1 MTCFFCGVQVPYE
14 SSVCPQCKGVQPEKN
29 ANDQVTV
36 SSPEQLTQTFTYN
49 APPSSSSL
57 SSSPSPFTKKKLRTI
72 HVVEGVATVMII
84 SLIVF
89 LLYNITVLPH
99 YSTQGSLRSGA
110 QIMLNPYTGH
120 NEMLLLSDPLH
131 DNSIGDQHSYHW
143 MDDVHDGFPWSAA
156 TKGCYFADQKYHVS
170 THGQQFSNAE
180 VYCLNTGVRFS
191 NFTYQ
196 VQMSV
201 QQGHLGGI
209 IFRQSPHAHFYAC
222 MISDTGDYFL
232 FSSSSADT
240 KMLAKGVSDNI
251 NQQPG
256 MSNLLAVVA
265 HGSKLDM
272 YINQHYV
279 ASVTDSTYSVGLIG
293 TIAIGDNGSQ
303 SAAIAYD
310 DAKVWIPS
318 K

>member
-1 MTCFFCGVQVPYE
+1 MTCFFCGAQVPYE

-29 ANDQVTV
+29 ANDQVTI
-36 SSPEQLTQTFTYN
+36 SSPEQLTQTFAYN

-57 SSSPSPFTKKKLRTI
+57 SPSPSPFNKKKLRTI
-72 HVVEGVATVMII
+72 LLVGGVAAVVII
-84 SLIVF
+84 SLMVLF
-89 LLYNITVLPH
+89 TVLQP
-99 YSTQGSLRSGA
+99 YSIRPSLRSGA
-110 QIMLNPYTGH
+110 QMMLNPYTRQ
-120 NEMLLLSDPLH
+120 NEMLMLSDPLH
-131 DNSIGDQHSYHW
+131 DNSVGDQHGYHW
-143 MDDVHDGFPWSAA
+143 MDDVHDGDPGSAA
-156 TKGCYFADQKYHVS
+156 TKGCYFADQKYHIS
-170 THGQQFSNAE
+170 TNGQQFSNAE

-191 NFTYQ
+191 NFTFQ

-209 IFRQSPHAHFYAC
+209 IFRQSPGAHFYAF

-232 FSSSSADT
+232 FSSSSSDT
-240 KMLAKGVSDNI
+240 KMLARGVSDSI

-265 HGSKLDM
+265 NGSKLDM

-279 ASVTDSTYSVGLIG
+279 ASITDSTYSTGLIG
-293 TIAIGDNGSQ
+293 TIAIGNNGSQ
-303 SAAIAYD
+303 STDIAYA